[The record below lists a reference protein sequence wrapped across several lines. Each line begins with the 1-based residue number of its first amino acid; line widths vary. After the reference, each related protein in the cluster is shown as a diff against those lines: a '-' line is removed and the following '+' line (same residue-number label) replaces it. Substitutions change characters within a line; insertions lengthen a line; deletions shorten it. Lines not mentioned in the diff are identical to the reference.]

1 MRPKATVLAVEDLRL
16 VAKDLQARLKRLG
29 YQAAVASTGD
39 EALRQVEQVR
49 PDVVLMDIVLEG
61 DLGGVEAARVIRER
75 WGLPIIFLTAHAD
88 AETVRRAQAAGPA
101 DYVLK
106 PFSDQDLDHAIARV
120 LGLARDASPPPSARP
135 HA

>member
-29 YQAAVASTGD
+29 YQAAVASTGG

-61 DLGGVEAARVIRER
+61 EMDGIEAAQVIRER

-88 AETVRRAQAAGPA
+88 PETVRRAQAAGPA
-101 DYVLK
+101 D
-106 PFSDQDLDHAIARV
+106 
-120 LGLARDASPPPSARP
+120 
-135 HA
+135 